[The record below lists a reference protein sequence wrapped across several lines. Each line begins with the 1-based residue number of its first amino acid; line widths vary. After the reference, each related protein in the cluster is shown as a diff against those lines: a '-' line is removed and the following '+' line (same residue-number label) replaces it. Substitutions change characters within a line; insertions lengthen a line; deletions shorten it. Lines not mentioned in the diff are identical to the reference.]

1 MDDSTRQDLRSGCCK
16 MLKASY
22 KNAVGGKQPHEGAVF
37 PGIQLGR
44 GDCWRRQHV
53 ESTYVRC
60 EFEKKLTQPGVW
72 WILDAGR
79 L

>member
-37 PGIQLGR
+37 LGSSWGGVTAG
-44 GDCWRRQHV
+44 GDNMLSPHM
-53 ESTYVRC
+53 
-60 EFEKKLTQPGVW
+60 
-72 WILDAGR
+72 
-79 L
+79 